1 MNGEKSRTKRKGKIL
16 KAVGMLRDVVID
28 PIQIFVCPDA
38 ERHIIKR
45 MVSAMRNEFASFVGV
60 PLLLIKEKNTKTCS
74 PACAGKLQS
83 QTKSAHK
90 NKSAGNRLDVG

>member
-60 PLLLIKEKNTKTCS
+60 PLLSIKEKTLKPVRPLVPENFRVR
-74 PACAGKLQS
+74 QS
-83 QTKSAHK
+83 LRIKINPPVT
-90 NKSAGNRLDVG
+90 GLTM